1 MKEAELRNHTH
12 CNLCHRKIGASGIPM
27 FWRLTVERFGIDLQ
41 AVRRQ
46 DGLGQFIGSSAIGA
60 AMGPD
65 EDMAK
70 PMMDPV
76 TLTVCET
83 CGTGKMMHVV
93 AAALE
98 QDEPSPENV
107 CCTRVGE
114 S

>member
-12 CNLCHRKIGASGIPM
+12 CNLCHRKIGECGIPL
-27 FWRLTVERFGIDLQ
+27 FWRVTVERFGVDLQ
-41 AVRRQ
+41 AVQRQ
-46 DGLGQFIGSSAIGA
+46 DGLGQFLGSTAISG

-93 AAALE
+93 AAAL
-98 QDEPSPENV
+98 V
-107 CCTRVGE
+107 E
-114 S
+114 SESSTEKGSS